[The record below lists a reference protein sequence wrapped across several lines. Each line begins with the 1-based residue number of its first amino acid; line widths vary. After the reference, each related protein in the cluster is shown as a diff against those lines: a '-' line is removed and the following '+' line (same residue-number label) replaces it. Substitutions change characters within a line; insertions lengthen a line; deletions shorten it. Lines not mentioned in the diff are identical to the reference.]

1 MAENWIGKA
10 VSIHCRGDIGVFQGV
25 IKQVSPVEIVITKAV
40 RNGIPLRKTN
50 VEVTLT
56 CKDIENLELISSTN
70 LPNLYPGGSGGG
82 SSSGKPQLD
91 DSVTA
96 GLDSLKIAGGGGG
109 GGRQQNGTGQVVRNK
124 TPTGESRKQQQQ
136 VAAKSPGPNKYS
148 QQQSSGQRNGFEN
161 GSAKS
166 TSRPIEIN
174 GSTKGQS
181 FAPYSKNENQQQQ
194 QQQSQQ
200 SQQQKKKNPR
210 NGNGGGPTGNGNGY
224 QQRYNNNHKNS
235 AFGTPVDDPMMDEDF
250 DFEKNLA
257 LFDKQAIWDEIDAI
271 QQKPDLV
278 RQTVSSAKKKY
289 RHDENVLSSEPTQYR
304 QIELEPSIPGSAQPA
319 PEYLTDEGLVIPSI
333 PRSTRNLVQQ
343 LAENHGLSADR
354 QNDLLA
360 RGAAEIALQLLGGS
374 RRLTPNNQHQ
384 WPKIVVVCDEPYNAR
399 ISEIGIATGRM
410 LACHG
415 LKIVVYVSCASKSTR
430 ASHELELYA
439 ATGNLFTFN
448 VNALPSSDLVIAA
461 IKSRRLADPL
471 RKWILENRA
480 PVLAIDPPAGGLE
493 SVPAKCSLL
502 PVLPLNDLG
511 PEAATGRL
519 YLANLG
525 IPDKFFT
532 DSGIKYK
539 SPFDKAVIPIHR
551 RKT

>member
-56 CKDIENLELISSTN
+56 CKDIEKLDLIAGTN
-70 LPNLYPGGSGGG
+70 LPNLYPSSAGGS
-82 SSSGKPQLD
+82 KPQLD

-96 GLDSLKIAGGGGG
+96 GLDNLKISGGGS
-109 GGRQQNGTGQVVRNK
+109 RQQNGSGQVVRNK
-124 TPTGESRKQQQQ
+124 TPTGDGRKPQQQQQQ

-148 QQQSSGQRNGFEN
+148 QQQNSSNNGQRNGFEN

-174 GSTKGQS
+174 GAKGGQS
-181 FAPYSKNENQQQQ
+181 FAPYTKNDNQQQ
-194 QQQSQQ
+194 
-200 SQQQKKKNPR
+200 QQQKKKNPR
-210 NGNGGGPTGNGNGY
+210 NGCGPGNVGNGNGY
-224 QQRYNNNHKNS
+224 GQQRYNNNHKNS

-271 QQKPDLV
+271 QSKPDLL
-278 RQTVSSAKKKY
+278 RQTVSSGKKKY
-289 RHDENVLSSEPTQYR
+289 RHDENVLASEPTQYR
-304 QIELEPSIPGSAQPA
+304 QIELEGTSSSSNSLNQ
-319 PEYLTDEGLVIPSI
+319 EYLTDEGLVIPSI
-333 PRSTRNLVQQ
+333 PRSTRNLVLQ
-343 LAENHGLSADR
+343 LAENHGLGADR

-415 LKIVVYVSCASKSTR
+415 LKVVVYVSCASKSTR
-430 ASHELELYA
+430 VSHELELYA
-439 ATGNLFTFN
+439 ATGNLFTFS

-461 IKSRRLADPL
+461 IKSRHLADPL

-493 SVPAKCSLL
+493 AVPAKCSLL

-511 PEAATGRL
+511 PETATGRI

-551 RKT
+551 RKN

>member
-1 MAENWIGKA
+1 MADNWIGKA
-10 VSIHCRGDIGVFQGV
+10 VSIHCCGDIGVFQGV
-25 IKQVSPVEIVITKAV
+25 IKQVNSEEIVITKAV
-40 RNGIPLRKTN
+40 RNGIPLRKTT

-56 CKDIENLELISSTN
+56 CKDIEKLELISGTN
-70 LPNLYPGGSGGG
+70 LPNLYPSTGVVTSGAV
-82 SSSGKPQLD
+82 
-91 DSVTA
+91 DSLTA
-96 GLDSLKIAGGGGG
+96 GLDSMKT
-109 GGRQQNGTGQVVRNK
+109 GGRPQQNGTGLTVRNK
-124 TPTGESRKQQQQ
+124 TPTPKPPQQQQQ
-136 VAAKSPGPNKYS
+136 VMSKSPGPNKYS
-148 QQQSSGQRNGFEN
+148 QQQSNGQRNGYEN

-174 GSTKGQS
+174 GIKGGQS
-181 FAPYSKNENQQQQ
+181 FAPYSKADNLQQ
-194 QQQSQQ
+194 
-200 SQQQKKKNPR
+200 QQQKKKNPR
-210 NGNGGGPTGNGNGY
+210 NGNVGNGGSNNGH
-224 QQRYNNNHKNS
+224 QQRYNNHKNS

-271 QQKPDLV
+271 QQKPDLLK
-278 RQTVSSAKKKY
+278 QTVSSGKKKY
-289 RHDENVLSSEPTQYR
+289 RHDENVLASEPTQYR
-304 QIELEPSIPGSAQPA
+304 QIELESAVTGGSQ
-319 PEYLTDEGLVIPSI
+319 EYLTDEGLVIPSI

-343 LAENHGLSADR
+343 LAENHGLGADR

-415 LKIVVYVSCASKSTR
+415 LKVVVYVSCASKSTR
-430 ASHELELYA
+430 TSHELELYA

-461 IKSRRLADPL
+461 IKSRHLADPL
-471 RKWILENRA
+471 RKWITENRA

-493 SVPAKCSLL
+493 AVPAKCSLL
-502 PVLPLNDLG
+502 PILPLNDLG
-511 PEAATGRL
+511 PEPATGRL

-532 DSGIKYK
+532 DSGIKKYK

-551 RKT
+551 RKD

>member
-56 CKDIENLELISSTN
+56 CKDIEKLDLIAGTN
-70 LPNLYPGGSGGG
+70 LPNLYPSAGGS
-82 SSSGKPQLD
+82 KQQPQQQQGD

-96 GLDSLKIAGGGGG
+96 GLDNLKIAGGGN
-109 GGRQQNGTGQVVRNK
+109 RQQNGSGQVVRNK
-124 TPTGESRKQQQQ
+124 TPTGDGRKPQQQQQQQ

-148 QQQSSGQRNGFEN
+148 QQQQNSSNNGQRNGYEN

-174 GSTKGQS
+174 GGKGGQS
-181 FAPYSKNENQQQQ
+181 FAPYTKNDNQQQQ
-194 QQQSQQ
+194 Q
-200 SQQQKKKNPR
+200 QQQKKKNPR
-210 NGNGGGPTGNGNGY
+210 NGSGPGNVGNGNGFQ

-271 QQKPDLV
+271 QSKPDLL
-278 RQTVSSAKKKY
+278 RQTVSSGKKKY
-289 RHDENVLSSEPTQYR
+289 RHDENVLASEPTQYR
-304 QIELEPSIPGSAQPA
+304 QIELEGGGGVGSLNQ
-319 PEYLTDEGLVIPSI
+319 EYLTDEGLVIPSI

-343 LAENHGLSADR
+343 LAENHGLGADR

-384 WPKIVVVCDEPYNAR
+384 WPKIAVVCDEPYNAR

-415 LKIVVYVSCASKSTR
+415 LKVVVYVSCSSKSTR
-430 ASHELELYA
+430 VSHELELYA

-461 IKSRRLADPL
+461 IKARRLADPL

-480 PVLAIDPPAGGLE
+480 PVLAIDPPAGGFE
-493 SVPAKCSLL
+493 AVPAKCTLL
-502 PVLPLNDLG
+502 PVLPLTDLG
-511 PEAATGRL
+511 PESATGRL

-525 IPDKFFT
+525 IPDKFFA

-551 RKT
+551 RKN

>member
-25 IKQVSPVEIVITKAV
+25 IKQVNSVEIVITKAV

-56 CKDIENLELISSTN
+56 CKDIEKLDLISGTN
-70 LPNLYPGGSGGG
+70 LPNLYPSSSSSNAG
-82 SSSGKPQLD
+82 SSGSKQQQQQGD

-96 GLDSLKIAGGGGG
+96 GMDGLKIG
-109 GGRQQNGTGQVVRNK
+109 GGRQQNGTGVVRNK
-124 TPTGESRKQQQQ
+124 TPTGDGGRKQQQ

-148 QQQSSGQRNGFEN
+148 QQQQQQNNGQRNGFEN

-174 GSTKGQS
+174 GAKSGQS
-181 FAPYSKNENQQQQ
+181 FAPYTKSDNQQQQ
-194 QQQSQQ
+194 QQ
-200 SQQQKKKNPR
+200 QQQKKKNPR
-210 NGNGGGPTGNGNGY
+210 NGIPGNVGNGNGY

-278 RQTVSSAKKKY
+278 RQAVSSAKKKY
-289 RHDENVLSSEPTQYR
+289 RHDENIITSEPTQYR
-304 QIELEPSIPGSAQPA
+304 QIELEGVVTGGQSQ
-319 PEYLTDEGLVIPSI
+319 EYLTDEGLVIPSI

-343 LAENHGLSADR
+343 LAENHGLGADR

-384 WPKIVVVCDEPYNAR
+384 WPKIVVVCDEPYNAP

-415 LKIVVYVSCASKSTR
+415 LKVVVYVSCASKSTR

-461 IKSRRLADPL
+461 IKTRRLADPL

-502 PVLPLNDLG
+502 PVLPPADLG
-511 PEAATGRL
+511 PEPATGRL

-551 RKT
+551 RKD

>member
-56 CKDIENLELISSTN
+56 CKDIEKLELISSTN
-70 LPNLYPGGSGGG
+70 LPNLYPGAG
-82 SSSGKPQLD
+82 SSSSNKQVD

-96 GLDSLKIAGGGGG
+96 GLDSLKISGGGGG
-109 GGRQQNGTGQVVRNK
+109 GGSRQQNGTSGQVVRNK
-124 TPTGESRKQQQQ
+124 TPTGESRKQ

-148 QQQSSGQRNGFEN
+148 QQQQLQGSGQRNGFEN

-174 GSTKGQS
+174 GSTKGGQYGLT
-181 FAPYSKNENQQQQ
+181 PYSKNENQQQ
-194 QQQSQQ
+194 
-200 SQQQKKKNPR
+200 QQQKKKNPR
-210 NGNGGGPTGNGNGY
+210 NGNGGPAGNGNGY

-304 QIELEPSIPGSAQPA
+304 QIELEPSIIPGSTQQPTA
-319 PEYLTDEGLVIPSI
+319 EYLTDEDLVIPSI

-343 LAENHGLSADR
+343 LAENHGLGADR

-415 LKIVVYVSCASKSTR
+415 LKVVVYVSCASKSTR
-430 ASHELELYA
+430 TSHELELYA

-461 IKSRRLADPL
+461 IKARRLADPL

-551 RKT
+551 RKN

>member
-10 VSIHCRGDIGVFQGV
+10 VSIHCRGNIGVFQGV

-56 CKDIENLELISSTN
+56 CKDIERLDLIAGTN
-70 LPNLYPGGSGGG
+70 LPNLYPSA
-82 SSSGKPQLD
+82 SSSKQQQQQVD

-96 GLDSLKIAGGGGG
+96 GLDSLKIAGGGN
-109 GGRQQNGTGQVVRNK
+109 RQVVRNK
-124 TPTGESRKQQQQ
+124 TPTGDGRKQQQQQQ

-148 QQQSSGQRNGFEN
+148 QQQNGQRNGVEN

-174 GSTKGQS
+174 GAKGGQS
-181 FAPYSKNENQQQQ
+181 FAPYAKNENSQQQQ
-194 QQQSQQ
+194 Q
-200 SQQQKKKNPR
+200 QQQKKKNPR
-210 NGNGGGPTGNGNGY
+210 NGNGTGNVGNGNGY
-224 QQRYNNNHKNS
+224 QQRYNNSNTHKNS

-271 QQKPDLV
+271 QSKPDLL

-289 RHDENVLSSEPTQYR
+289 RHDENVLASEPTQYR
-304 QIELEPSIPGSAQPA
+304 QIELEGSSVLNQ
-319 PEYLTDEGLVIPSI
+319 EYVTDEGLVIPSI

-343 LAENHGLSADR
+343 LAENHGLGADR

-384 WPKIVVVCDEPYNAR
+384 WPKIAVVCDEPYNAR

-415 LKIVVYVSCASKSTR
+415 LKVVVYVSCSSKSTR
-430 ASHELELYA
+430 VSHELELYA
-439 ATGNLFTFN
+439 ATGNLFTIN

-493 SVPAKCSLL
+493 AVPAKCSLL
-502 PVLPLNDLG
+502 PVLPPNDLG

-551 RKT
+551 RKN

>member
-56 CKDIENLELISSTN
+56 CKDIEKLELISSTN
-70 LPNLYPGGSGGG
+70 LPNLYPGAG
-82 SSSGKPQLD
+82 SSSSSKQVD

-96 GLDSLKIAGGGGG
+96 GLDSLKISGGGGG
-109 GGRQQNGTGQVVRNK
+109 GSRQQNGTSGQVVRNK
-124 TPTGESRKQQQQ
+124 TPTGESRKQ

-148 QQQSSGQRNGFEN
+148 QQQLQGSGQRNGFEN

-174 GSTKGQS
+174 GSTKGGQS
-181 FAPYSKNENQQQQ
+181 LTPYSKNENQQQQ
-194 QQQSQQ
+194 QQQ
-200 SQQQKKKNPR
+200 KKKNPR
-210 NGNGGGPTGNGNGY
+210 NGNGGPAGNGNGY

-304 QIELEPSIPGSAQPA
+304 QIELEPSIIPGSTQQPTA
-319 PEYLTDEGLVIPSI
+319 EYLTDEGLVIPSI

-343 LAENHGLSADR
+343 LAENHGLGADR

-415 LKIVVYVSCASKSTR
+415 LKVVVYVSCASKSTR
-430 ASHELELYA
+430 TSHELELYA

-461 IKSRRLADPL
+461 IKARRLADPL
-471 RKWILENRA
+471 RKWILDNRA

-551 RKT
+551 RKN

>member
-56 CKDIENLELISSTN
+56 CKDIEKLELISSTN
-70 LPNLYPGGSGGG
+70 LPNLYPGAA
-82 SSSGKPQLD
+82 SSSSKQVD

-96 GLDSLKIAGGGGG
+96 GLDSLKISGGAGGGS
-109 GGRQQNGTGQVVRNK
+109 RQQNGTSGQVVRNK
-124 TPTGESRKQQQQ
+124 TPTGENRKQ

-148 QQQSSGQRNGFEN
+148 QQQQGSGQRNGFEN

-174 GSTKGQS
+174 GSTKWGLT
-181 FAPYSKNENQQQQ
+181 PYSKNENQQQQ
-194 QQQSQQ
+194 QLQQP
-200 SQQQKKKNPR
+200 QQKKKNPR
-210 NGNGGGPTGNGNGY
+210 NGNGGPAGNGNGY

-304 QIELEPSIPGSAQPA
+304 QIELEPSIIPGSSQQPTA
-319 PEYLTDEGLVIPSI
+319 EYLTDEGLVIPSI

-343 LAENHGLSADR
+343 LAENHGLGADR

-415 LKIVVYVSCASKSTR
+415 LKVVVYVSCASKSTR
-430 ASHELELYA
+430 TSHELELYA

-461 IKSRRLADPL
+461 IKARRLADPL

-551 RKT
+551 RKN

>member
-56 CKDIENLELISSTN
+56 CKDIEKLELISSTN
-70 LPNLYPGGSGGG
+70 LPNLYPGAG
-82 SSSGKPQLD
+82 SSSSSKQVD

-96 GLDSLKIAGGGGG
+96 GLDSLKISGGGGG
-109 GGRQQNGTGQVVRNK
+109 GSRQQNGTSGQVVRNK
-124 TPTGESRKQQQQ
+124 TPTGESRKQ

-148 QQQSSGQRNGFEN
+148 QQQQQLQGSGQRNGFEN

-174 GSTKGQS
+174 GSTKGGQYGLT
-181 FAPYSKNENQQQQ
+181 PYSKNENQQQ
-194 QQQSQQ
+194 
-200 SQQQKKKNPR
+200 QQQKKKNPR
-210 NGNGGGPTGNGNGY
+210 NGNGGPAGNGNGY

-304 QIELEPSIPGSAQPA
+304 QIELEPSIIPGSTQQPTA
-319 PEYLTDEGLVIPSI
+319 EYLTDEGLVIPSI

-343 LAENHGLSADR
+343 LAENHGLGADR

-415 LKIVVYVSCASKSTR
+415 LKVVVYVSCASKSTR
-430 ASHELELYA
+430 TSHELELYA

-461 IKSRRLADPL
+461 IKARRLADPL

-551 RKT
+551 RKN

>member
-56 CKDIENLELISSTN
+56 CKDIEKLELISSTN
-70 LPNLYPGGSGGG
+70 LPNLYPGAG
-82 SSSGKPQLD
+82 SSSSSKQVD

-96 GLDSLKIAGGGGG
+96 GLDSLKISGGGGG
-109 GGRQQNGTGQVVRNK
+109 GSRQQNGTSGQVVRNK
-124 TPTGESRKQQQQ
+124 TPTGESRKQ

-148 QQQSSGQRNGFEN
+148 QQQQLQGSGQRNGFEN

-174 GSTKGQS
+174 GSTKGGQS
-181 FAPYSKNENQQQQ
+181 LTPYSKNENQQQ
-194 QQQSQQ
+194 
-200 SQQQKKKNPR
+200 QQQKKKNPR
-210 NGNGGGPTGNGNGY
+210 NGNGGPAGNGNGY

-304 QIELEPSIPGSAQPA
+304 QIELEPSIIPGSTQQPTA
-319 PEYLTDEGLVIPSI
+319 EYLTDEGLVIPSI

-343 LAENHGLSADR
+343 LAENHGLGADR

-415 LKIVVYVSCASKSTR
+415 LKVVVYVSCTSKSTR
-430 ASHELELYA
+430 TSHELELYA

-461 IKSRRLADPL
+461 IKARRLADPL

-480 PVLAIDPPAGGLE
+480 PVLTIDPPAGGLE

-551 RKT
+551 RKN